1 MNKILEIR
9 NLSKSY
15 GRKGY
20 KTMVLQDISMDIYEG
35 DFIAIMGP
43 SGSGKTTLLNL
54 LSTLD
59 KPDRGEI
66 LLEGDN
72 VIKMKNKKLSLIRR
86 DKIGFIF
93 QDYNLLDNMT
103 LQDNIALPLT
113 LNGVSPEKTI
123 QKVQEKAV
131 RFGLEAH
138 LKKYPYQLSG
148 RTETKGCQ
156 CPGADHKPQDPL
168 CG

>member
-20 KTMVLQDISMDIYEG
+20 KTMVIQDISMDIYEG

-93 QDYNLLDNMT
+93 QDYNLIPSLNVWENIVLPIGLDN
-103 LQDNIALPLT
+103 Q
-113 LNGVSPEKTI
+113 
-123 QKVQEKAV
+123 
-131 RFGLEAH
+131 
-138 LKKYPYQLSG
+138 
-148 RTETKGCQ
+148 
-156 CPGADHKPQDPL
+156 
-168 CG
+168 